1 MYLHISSNGSGEQ
14 VLGIMG
20 ALDPH
25 THKMNQAKLS
35 GEGKLEEEGVRP
47 QRRDGNLPAPHM
59 PGLQLGTLG
68 TASLRC

>member
-1 MYLHISSNGSGEQ
+1 M
-14 VLGIMG
+14 LGIIG

-47 QRRDGNLPAPHM
+47 QRPDHLPAPHM
-59 PGLQLGTLG
+59 AGLQLGTLG
-68 TASLRC
+68 TAPLPLGPHEVLLCVCE

>member
-1 MYLHISSNGSGEQ
+1 M
-14 VLGIMG
+14 LGIIG

-47 QRRDGNLPAPHM
+47 QRPEHLPGPHVA
-59 PGLQLGTLG
+59 GLQLGTLG
-68 TASLRC
+68 TALLAVGATGLVFLLCVSE